1 MVYMRKF
8 AALTS
13 SLIVSVALLAG
24 CSSDSDSEASAR
36 TPSMTTEQLT
46 ATSTSGED
54 GAFKDVDPATFANRN
69 SHVFSFNTT
78 AGGEGMCMFTEEVA
92 TCTGEAANDVP
103 DVEVPPFPASRPGA
117 ATVSAAGIRYTMVEG
132 VPPAEAALGTQ
143 ERVKFGEVTCEMS
156 EKSDLTCSVGKN
168 ALHVSGANPDLTT
181 SGTVIATEPTAAQS
195 SSQSA
200 SATTSESPSSPA
212 TETNLDGDYSEDD
225 EPVAPG
231 TMCGAASGNTLV
243 KVESG
248 TVSCLDAQSI
258 IDEYKATRQESGGG
272 NTLAMMV
279 QGWSCSTPTGGR
291 AQETGAS
298 IICDGPDGE
307 HITAP

>member
-1 MVYMRKF
+1 MSMRKL

-13 SLIVSVALLAG
+13 SLVVSVALLAG
-24 CSSDSDSEASAR
+24 CSSDSDSEASDG
-36 TPSMTTEQLT
+36 TPSMTTEQLA
-46 ATSTSGED
+46 ATSTTGED
-54 GAFKDVDPATFANRN
+54 GAFTDVDPALFANRS
-69 SHVFSFNTT
+69 SHVFSFETA
-78 AGGEGMCMFTEEVA
+78 AGGKSMCVFTEAVA
-92 TCTGEAANDVP
+92 ACTGDAPDDVP

-117 ATVSAAGIRYTMVEG
+117 ATVSADGIRYTMLEG
-132 VPPAEAALGTQ
+132 VPPAEAELGTQ
-143 ERVKFGEVTCEMS
+143 ERVKFGDVTCELS
-156 EKSDLTCSVGKN
+156 EKSDLTCNVGEN
-168 ALHVSGANPDLTT
+168 SLHVSGANPDLST
-181 SGTVIATEPTAAQS
+181 SGTVIVTEPTTARS
-195 SSQSA
+195 TSTSP

-212 TETNLDGDYSEDD
+212 SETNLDGDYSEDD

-258 IDEYKATRQESGGG
+258 IDEYKDTRQASGGG

-279 QGWSCSTPTGGR
+279 QGWSCSTPTAGR

>member
-1 MVYMRKF
+1 
-8 AALTS
+8 
-13 SLIVSVALLAG
+13 
-24 CSSDSDSEASAR
+24 
-36 TPSMTTEQLT
+36 MTTEQLT
-46 ATSTSGED
+46 ATSASDED
-54 GAFKDVDPATFANRN
+54 GAFKDVDPAIFANRS
-69 SHVFSFNTT
+69 SHVFSFATT
-78 AGGEGMCMFTEEVA
+78 AGGEGMCLFTEEVA

-117 ATVSAAGIRYTMVEG
+117 ATVSADGIRYTMVEG

-156 EKSDLTCSVGKN
+156 EKSDITCSVGKN

-181 SGTVIATEPTAAQS
+181 SGTVIVTEPTVARS
-195 SSQSA
+195 TSTPA
-200 SATTSESPSSPA
+200 S
-212 TETNLDGDYSEDD
+212 ETNLDGDYSEDD

-272 NTLAMMV
+272 NSLAMMV
-279 QGWSCSTPTGGR
+279 QGWSCSSLTAGR

-298 IICDGPDGE
+298 IICDGPGGE